1 MRRGSTERFA
11 DHAVGTDLCPKQ
23 IRSDAGDLLPLF
35 VERTRP
41 GNRGRRTNVLEVGRF
56 QLLSQSSGKHC
67 DIRTLPSAIRVKLV
81 EN

>member
-1 MRRGSTERFA
+1 MRCGSTERFA

-23 IRSDAGDLLPLF
+23 IRSYAGDFLPLF
-35 VERTRP
+35 VERART
-41 GNRGRRTNVLEVGRF
+41 GNRGRRTNVLKVRRL

-67 DIRTLPSAIRVKLV
+67 DIRTLPSAIGVKLV